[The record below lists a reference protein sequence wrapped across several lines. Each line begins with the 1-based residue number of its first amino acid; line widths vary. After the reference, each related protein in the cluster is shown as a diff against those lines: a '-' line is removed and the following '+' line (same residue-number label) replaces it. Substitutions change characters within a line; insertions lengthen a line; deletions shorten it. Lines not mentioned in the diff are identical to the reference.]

1 MNSPRQNTE
10 VSLWANRFGLW
21 FGFGLTTC
29 MKFPF
34 SEAIFSTLRRRMPG
48 APRRWLPWLPFLVL
62 AALTIWQ
69 ALARAPALDLWHLL
83 LGGWLAVTWLLGMR
97 MVSTALLM
105 AVLLAP
111 VTFHFAVQAPG
122 LRRAL
127 RAASLHNPAQARVEG
142 IVREREALPTPGRPQ
157 TARDGDGI
165 RNGKSLSGENLSR
178 ENLSGKRL
186 SGKKRR
192 GKRAVKKQGRKKP
205 GGVRLLLGNAT
216 VWLEDGR
223 HALAEVVVE
232 MPRGSP
238 WAFRSGRRVRIGGA
252 LRGPGQ
258 GKGIDTEESPGFPGA
273 PVRLVF
279 RQAAYHFQSEPVT
292 PWTGDALRLRLR
304 DRAAYYLS
312 KPALAVYLPIVLGMR
327 ERSGPEARRVT
338 RAFRRV
344 GIAHLF
350 AISGLHVGLLY
361 FLFAGILRAGRWA
374 WCLTAGGGQGWAH
387 TPAAV
392 RVSAMTLIWGYIA
405 LIGFPLPAVRAALMG
420 SFLIWSGLWGTRSP
434 PLYILLLAALS
445 MLAVDPSLFHGLSFQ
460 MSFLAYY
467 FLLRALQSWPPFV
480 PGSLAARR
488 GRWARAW
495 RRRLRKFAGGALLN
509 LWITAFITLGLW
521 PLTVATFGRFSLLVF
536 AGNLVMVPLMGLLVL
551 PAGLM
556 ALGMSFFSLG
566 APPGGRG
573 EELAFHV
580 LEAVMTGWIW
590 LVEGLERTGAG
601 LIFAADLT
609 ASPWVVAAYY
619 GLLLLAAHFLARLR
633 GNNSGNISAD

>member
-1 MNSPRQNTE
+1 M
-10 VSLWANRFGLW
+10 
-21 FGFGLTTC
+21 
-29 MKFPF
+29 
-34 SEAIFSTLRRRMPG
+34 
-48 APRRWLPWLPFLVL
+48 
-62 AALTIWQ
+62 
-69 ALARAPALDLWHLL
+69 DLWHLL
-83 LGGWLAVTWLLGMR
+83 LGGWLAAAWLLGKR
-97 MVSTALLM
+97 MVSTALLT
-105 AVLLAP
+105 AALLVP

-122 LRRAL
+122 LRRELGAV
-127 RAASLHNPAQARVEG
+127 AWHTSPEARVEG
-142 IVREREALPTPGRPQ
+142 IVREREALPAPGRPQ
-157 TARDGDGI
+157 RVPGGVEVNDGERPG
-165 RNGKSLSGENLSR
+165 L
-178 ENLSGKRL
+178 
-186 SGKKRR
+186 
-192 GKRAVKKQGRKKP
+192 KKP
-205 GGVRLLLGNAT
+205 GGEKPGGEKIRRRKRARKKTSGVRLLLGNAT

-374 WCLTAGGGQGWAH
+374 WCLPAGGGQGWAH

>member
-1 MNSPRQNTE
+1 
-10 VSLWANRFGLW
+10 
-21 FGFGLTTC
+21 
-29 MKFPF
+29 
-34 SEAIFSTLRRRMPG
+34 
-48 APRRWLPWLPFLVL
+48 
-62 AALTIWQ
+62 
-69 ALARAPALDLWHLL
+69 
-83 LGGWLAVTWLLGMR
+83 
-97 MVSTALLM
+97 
-105 AVLLAP
+105 
-111 VTFHFAVQAPG
+111 HFAVQAPG
-122 LRRAL
+122 LRREIQ
-127 RAASLHNPAQARVEG
+127 AASGQNPAEARVEG
-142 IVREREALPTPGRPQ
+142 IVRERKALPAPKTPQ
-157 TARDGDGI
+157 SARGGVES
-165 RNGKSLSGENLSR
+165 RSGKGLAGEN
-178 ENLSGKRL
+178 L

-192 GKRAVKKQGRKKP
+192 RRKRADNKHGRKKFR
-205 GGVRLLLGNAT
+205 GVRLLLGDAT
-216 VWLEDGR
+216 VWLAGGR

-232 MPRGSP
+232 LPRGSP
-238 WAFRSGRRVRIGGA
+238 WAFRSGRRVRIGGT
-252 LRGPGQ
+252 LRRPGP
-258 GKGIDTEESPGFPGA
+258 GKGIATEELPGSPGA
-273 PVRLVF
+273 PVRMVF
-279 RQAAYHFQSEPVT
+279 GEAAYHFQSEPVT
-292 PWTGDALRLRLR
+292 PWTGHALRLRLR

-361 FLFAGILRAGRWA
+361 FLFAATLRAGRWA
-374 WCLTAGGGQGWAH
+374 WCLLAGAGQGWVY

-434 PLYILLLAALS
+434 PLYILLLAALLI
-445 MLAVDPSLFHGLSFQ
+445 LAGDPSQFHGLSFQ

-467 FLLRALQSWPPFV
+467 FLLRALQSWPPVV
-480 PGSLAARR
+480 PASLGAMR
-488 GRWARAW
+488 GRWARLW
-495 RRRLRKFAGGALLN
+495 RRWLRKFAGGVLLN
-509 LWITAFITLGLW
+509 LWMTAFITLGLW

-536 AGNLVMVPLMGLLVL
+536 AGNLVMVPLMALLVL

-573 EELAFHV
+573 EELAFDG

-609 ASPWVVAAYY
+609 VSPWAVAAYY
-619 GLLLLAAHFLARLR
+619 GMLLLSAHFLVRFR
-633 GNNSGNISAD
+633 GNSPRNLAVD